1 MVSGVEEQLAASL
14 VHADLVNIYDLDVN
28 SVVYCFKSNFSG
40 AHTWKLGCVFIGIM
54 AEKSERIPRYQELK
68 RPEFKS
74 SIPDHLVTKLSDEQK
89 YIIMALSKMESE
101 REWLINSVLEL
112 NRSLIETDLRT
123 QELQDWQ
130 SMVSSKWAVVGGFL
144 LLCLPILLEKVLT
157 HLIK

>member
-1 MVSGVEEQLAASL
+1 MG
-14 VHADLVNIYDLDVN
+14 
-28 SVVYCFKSNFSG
+28 
-40 AHTWKLGCVFIGIM
+40 TM

-74 SIPDHLVTKLSDEQK
+74 SIPEHLVNKLSDQEK
-89 YIIMALSKMESE
+89 YIIMSLSKMESE
-101 REWLINSVLEL
+101 REWVINSVLDL

-144 LLCLPILLEKVLT
+144 LLCLPILVEKVVA

>member
-1 MVSGVEEQLAASL
+1 MS
-14 VHADLVNIYDLDVN
+14 
-28 SVVYCFKSNFSG
+28 
-40 AHTWKLGCVFIGIM
+40 
-54 AEKSERIPRYQELK
+54 EKSERIPRYQELK

-74 SIPDHLVTKLSDEQK
+74 SIPDHLVNKLSDQEK
-89 YIIMALSKMESE
+89 YIIMSLSKMESE

-144 LLCLPILLEKVLT
+144 LLCLPILIEKVLT